1 MWKLLKGG
9 FDAEL
14 NFNCLQIKAYK
25 REREKL
31 FICDPKLCKM
41 YADYTKSY
49 YSAKHICGL
58 CSLIHK
64 IARLIIDQFIVAA
77 ELVRR

>member
-25 REREKL
+25 REREIVYMRSQIVQNVCRLYEVVL
-31 FICDPKLCKM
+31 FSKAHLRIMFTDP
-41 YADYTKSY
+41 
-49 YSAKHICGL
+49 
-58 CSLIHK
+58 
-64 IARLIIDQFIVAA
+64 
-77 ELVRR
+77 